1 MWFTSFL
8 LGFIPDSIFIWV
20 SYSMFGIGVVLYVVS
35 KLIKWIPIIS
45 SYKFPIEILGVVLF
59 TVGAFVFGSYGT
71 EMLWRDRVRE
81 LEEKIKIAE
90 AKSQQVNEVI
100 KEKII
105 YKTKVIKQKEIEY
118 IDRIKE
124 VEKLIDGKCEVD
136 PIAIEI
142 LNKAAS
148 DPTKE
153 EDGKG
158 ETK

>member
-1 MWFTSFL
+1 MWLTSWFL
-8 LGFIPDSIFIWV
+8 NFIPDSIFIWV
-20 SYSMFGIGVVLYVVS
+20 SYTMFGVGVAFYIVS
-35 KLIKWIPIIS
+35 KLIKWIPMVS
-45 SYKFPIEILGVVLF
+45 SYKFPMEILGVLLF
-59 TVGAFVFGSYGT
+59 TIGAFVFGSYGT
-71 EMLWRDRVRE
+71 EMVWRDRVKE

-124 VEKLIDGKCEVD
+124 VEKIIDGKCEVD

-153 EDGKG
+153 ESSTG

>member
-1 MWFTSFL
+1 MWLTSWFL
-8 LGFIPDSIFIWV
+8 NFIPDSIFIWV
-20 SYSMFGIGVVLYVVS
+20 SYTMFGVGVAFYIVS
-35 KLIKWIPIIS
+35 KLIKWIPMIS
-45 SYKFPIEILGVVLF
+45 SYKFPMEILGVLLF
-59 TVGAFVFGSYGT
+59 TIGAFVFGSYGT
-71 EMLWRDRVRE
+71 EMVWRARVEE
-81 LEEKIKIAE
+81 LEAKVKAAE
-90 AKSQQVNEVI
+90 EKSQQVNEVI

-124 VEKLIDGKCEVD
+124 VEKIIDGKCEVD

-153 EDGKG
+153 EPSTG